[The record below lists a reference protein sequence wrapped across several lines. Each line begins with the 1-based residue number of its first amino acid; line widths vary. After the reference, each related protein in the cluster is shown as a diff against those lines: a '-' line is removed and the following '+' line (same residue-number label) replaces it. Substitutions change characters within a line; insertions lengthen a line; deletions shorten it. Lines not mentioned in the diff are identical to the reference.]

1 MKSEVESEQWTC
13 RYAPAAGT
21 NPSQEGYYNR
31 NNPLVKGVPP
41 HIQRPSP
48 ARWRLV
54 NMWGRPF
61 YQGIISVITWVP
73 PHIQVPRIFRCLR
86 PGPHLFPC
94 SSMHWTTVFCI
105 EITRRNVCNFEKR
118 KMFQDCCPGVQKIW
132 SCPKAWLGQTKV
144 FRQKA
149 HILQCSF
156 YGKVQNILIQTR
168 IIFKHCPNIN

>member
-1 MKSEVESEQWTC
+1 MHNTLAIW
-13 RYAPAAGT
+13 T

-54 NMWGRPF
+54 NMWGHPF
-61 YQGIISVITWVP
+61 YQGIISVVTWVP
-73 PHIQVPRIFRCLR
+73 PHIHRPRIFRCLR

-105 EITRRNVCNFEKR
+105 GSVPGMAHSSARSRGHPIVAVVQYDWTTVCCFGKDGTMSQSNFTIVYCQLHLPVNPKFLHVGVYGTRDNE
-118 KMFQDCCPGVQKIW
+118 
-132 SCPKAWLGQTKV
+132 
-144 FRQKA
+144 
-149 HILQCSF
+149 
-156 YGKVQNILIQTR
+156 
-168 IIFKHCPNIN
+168 PNQIVSAIVIHL